1 MKKLLI
7 VLTLLS
13 GAAFAQSTKVP
24 SVDGNPVSGDC
35 VKWTSGRTLGSTGTP
50 CNSGTGFS
58 MDIPSPAL
66 ADSGVYQH
74 KVARQYTIQRISCS
88 TDVGTVSINFDIR
101 NESSPNDPGN
111 PVLSASLVCSSGTAS
126 TVTFANAVVFANS
139 PVALIVTATNGT
151 PSVVRV
157 HVYTQIQ

>member
-24 SVDGNPVSGDC
+24 SVDGNPASGDC

-50 CNSGTGFS
+50 CNSGTGFT
-58 MDIPSPAL
+58 MAIPSPAI
-66 ADSGVYQH
+66 ADTGVYQH

-88 TDVGTVSINFDIR
+88 TDAGTVSINFDIR

-111 PVLSASLVCSSGTAS
+111 PVLSTPLVCSSATAS
-126 TVTFANAVVFANS
+126 TVTLANPVVLANS
-139 PVALIVTATNGT
+139 PVALVVTATNGT
-151 PSVVRV
+151 PTVVRI
-157 HVYTQIQ
+157 HVSTQIQ